1 MFRRPMVMRRGVGV
15 LGVAAV
21 GGLGVAAG
29 RAGANRAAQEQ
40 EQEARL
46 SQLEAQQAA
55 ATAPAPAPPMVAPAP
70 APPVPGGTP
79 TSANSEI
86 AQLQQLSQLKASGVL
101 TDQEFEQMKARILSG
116 GQPA

>member
-46 SQLEAQQAA
+46 SQLEAQQATS
-55 ATAPAPAPPMVAPAP
+55 TAPAPAPPMVAPAP
-70 APPVPGGTP
+70 PVQGGPPTGTD
-79 TSANSEI
+79 SEI
-86 AQLQQLSQLKASGVL
+86 AQLQQLSELKASGVL

-116 GQPA
+116 TRPA